1 MNTASGLDQIV
12 EGVFHET
19 TLASLVAIRR
29 IRAFNKLLLGEID
42 IFALNVV
49 LDVIVR
55 LDDSISSESPA

>member
-12 EGVFHET
+12 EGVFHKT

-29 IRAFNKLLLGEID
+29 ISAFNKLLLGEID